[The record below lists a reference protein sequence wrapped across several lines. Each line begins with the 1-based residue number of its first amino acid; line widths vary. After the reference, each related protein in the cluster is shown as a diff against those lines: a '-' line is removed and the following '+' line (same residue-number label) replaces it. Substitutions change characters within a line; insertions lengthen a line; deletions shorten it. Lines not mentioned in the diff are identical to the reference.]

1 MKTFLSAVLTVAG
14 FAVGTVFMVLE
25 ASDQS
30 RAAMQA
36 LASWGFI
43 LGMLGLFGL
52 AMAADR

>member
-14 FAVGTVFMVLE
+14 FTIGTVFMVLE

-43 LGMLGLFGL
+43 LGFVGVVGL